1 MKKNIR
7 IGMIVPSSNITMEK
21 EIPQAINSNHFE
33 SKPLI
38 TYHSARVGL
47 KNVSREELKQM
58 NLSAVGAAESLA
70 DASVDIILYA
80 CLVAVMVEGKGAHN
94 ISEKALREGASS
106 EEKEIPV
113 VTSAGA
119 LVQTLRDI
127 NVQKVAVIAPYLP
140 SLTETVCGYIKDEGV
155 QVIHSHSLAVTNNLQ
170 VGELDQ
176 NQLIAIAS
184 GMPEEA
190 EAVVLSACVQ
200 MPSLDVLAK
209 TEELLGKPVISAA
222 TATVYQAMKT
232 LGMPLNMNT
241 YGKLLSGKLE
251 I

>member
-1 MKKNIR
+1 MRKYIR

-21 EIPQAINSNHFE
+21 EIPQAINSNRFE
-33 SKPLI
+33 SKPVI

-47 KNVSREELKQM
+47 KNVSREELKKM

-80 CLVAVMVEGKGAHN
+80 CLVAVMIEGKGAHK
-94 ISEKALREGASS
+94 ISEKELREAAYH
-106 EEKEIPV
+106 ETADIPV

-119 LVQTLRDI
+119 LVQTLKDI
-127 NVQKVAVIAPYLP
+127 GIRKVAVIAPYLP
-140 SLTETVCGYIKDEGV
+140 SLTDTVCGYIQDEGV
-155 QVIHSHSLAVTNNLQ
+155 EVIDSHSLAVTNNLE

-176 NQLIAIAS
+176 SQLVSIAS
-184 GMPEEA
+184 SMSEEA

-222 TATVYQAMKT
+222 TATVYQAMKK

-251 I
+251 V